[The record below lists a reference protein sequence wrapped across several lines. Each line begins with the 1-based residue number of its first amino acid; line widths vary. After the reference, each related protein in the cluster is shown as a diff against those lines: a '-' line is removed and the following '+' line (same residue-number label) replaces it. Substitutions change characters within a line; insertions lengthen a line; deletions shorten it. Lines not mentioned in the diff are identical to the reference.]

1 MGKAVEPDPLNANN
15 GRLTSIVISPCA
27 SELICL
33 HPNVNYVS
41 SSGWIGSVPLGGQF
55 MQMRW
60 KTIEVLLGREFLR
73 LKKNPSALMLL
84 GLLITISLL
93 LATSRPVTADN
104 SKTPRKPTCWVVFW
118 QPSDWIE
125 SLKLAVPED
134 LSVEVV
140 HQSRIPRFDG
150 SDDSTIYPPGDCAI
164 EIRPTSE
171 TANYSIRCKHTA
183 KSADSL
189 RPFLQWFWPLT
200 TEHFG
205 QDVKFEQETVALKL
219 RQNSRQQALEKLK
232 QTSVLELVNVELI
245 GTVIVLMVIFFTCC
259 HFLVSFGS
267 QDRERGTLTA
277 LAMTPASTE
286 ELLTARFLFHAT
298 LSLTVSAGIIGILRP
313 TALGQPMLWGVLI
326 LASLGLMA
334 VGTVITAFA
343 KTQSS
348 ASLMAL
354 CYMLVGGVVFYLA
367 TKFSAFMLI
376 KAASFEHYCFVLM
389 YQSMQGRPSNL
400 MMPNFM
406 LMSMI
411 VAIWTYNSVQLFRRR
426 GWR

>member
-1 MGKAVEPDPLNANN
+1 VAFA
-15 GRLTSIVISPCA
+15 
-27 SELICL
+27 
-33 HPNVNYVS
+33 
-41 SSGWIGSVPLGGQF
+41 
-55 MQMRW
+55 
-60 KTIEVLLGREFLR
+60 
-73 LKKNPSALMLL
+73 
-84 GLLITISLL
+84 
-93 LATSRPVTADN
+93 
-104 SKTPRKPTCWVVFW
+104 
-118 QPSDWIE
+118 
-125 SLKLAVPED
+125 
-134 LSVEVV
+134 
-140 HQSRIPRFDG
+140 
-150 SDDSTIYPPGDCAI
+150 
-164 EIRPTSE
+164 
-171 TANYSIRCKHTA
+171 
-183 KSADSL
+183 
-189 RPFLQWFWPLT
+189 
-200 TEHFG
+200 
-205 QDVKFEQETVALKL
+205 QETVALTL
-219 RQNSRQQALEKLK
+219 PQDPRQQALEKLK

-298 LSLTVSAGIIGILRP
+298 LSLTVSGGIIGILRP
-313 TALGQPMLWGVLI
+313 AALGQPMLWGVLI

-354 CYMLVGGVVFYLA
+354 CYMLCGGVMFYLA
-367 TKFSAFMLI
+367 TKFSAFTLI

-389 YQSMQGRPSNL
+389 YQSMQGRSTAL
-400 MMPNFM
+400 MLPNFM
-406 LMSMI
+406 LMAVI